1 MVTEV
6 LTNVGLPLLL
16 AQSDVPTDY
25 SGGSGGGAVAAVMG
39 GVGGLIGLL
48 VALIIVAGL
57 WKIFTKA
64 GQPGWAAIVPIY
76 NMIVLTKIVGKP
88 MWLAVLLILPC
99 TFFIGWILV
108 SLALA
113 KSFGKEI
120 GFAIGLMFASLIFVP
135 ILGFGSAEYKGPAA

>member
-1 MVTEV
+1 MVTQV
-6 LTNVGLPLLL
+6 FTTVGLLL

-25 SGGSGGGAVAAVMG
+25 SGGSGGGGAIAAVMG

-48 VALIIVAGL
+48 FALIMIAGF

-76 NMIVLTKIVGKP
+76 NMIVLTKIIGKP

-99 TFFIGWILV
+99 TFFIGWILA

-113 KSFGKEI
+113 KSFGKET
-120 GFAIGLMFASLIFVP
+120 GFAIGLMFVSLIFVP
-135 ILGFGSAEYKGPAA
+135 MLGFGSAEYKGPVA